1 MTQRVEFGGDPT
13 GPLAGVRIADFTA
26 VYSGPLAS
34 AILGDQGAEVIKIE
48 PHKGDLM
55 RRGLPK
61 QGAMGSAY
69 LTLNRNK
76 RSVCVD
82 LQTEEGL
89 QIARDIVA
97 SSDVVMENFR
107 PGVMERLGL
116 GYEEFRQ
123 QNPRLVYVSINGV
136 GPTGPYANRRVYDAV
151 IQAISGFASLPQDG
165 RPALV
170 NSLVCDKITS
180 LTAAEAVVAALFS
193 AERHGR
199 GQRVELSM
207 LDANVFF
214 LWSDSMTN
222 FTFLDEKTEKM
233 PYADLSLFIRE
244 TSDGYVASMP
254 VQQQEVLGAL
264 KALDLEELIGD
275 ERFKDFESRARNRQ
289 VMKEI
294 TDKAYRRF
302 TTAQICARLEEHDV
316 PYSEVN
322 LRHEVVDDPQI
333 KAMHAL
339 WEFEHPTVGPVRQPR
354 PPAQFSLTPS
364 NFHQQTAHLGEHNGV
379 ILRELGYSAE
389 RIQALTAQNVLFS
402 DLP

>member
-123 QNPRLVYVSINGV
+123 QNPRGSH
-136 GPTGPYANRRVYDAV
+136 GP
-151 IQAISGFASLPQDG
+151 L
-165 RPALV
+165 
-170 NSLVCDKITS
+170 C
-180 LTAAEAVVAALFS
+180 
-193 AERHGR
+193 
-199 GQRVELSM
+199 
-207 LDANVFF
+207 
-214 LWSDSMTN
+214 
-222 FTFLDEKTEKM
+222 
-233 PYADLSLFIRE
+233 
-244 TSDGYVASMP
+244 
-254 VQQQEVLGAL
+254 
-264 KALDLEELIGD
+264 
-275 ERFKDFESRARNRQ
+275 ESPG
-289 VMKEI
+289 
-294 TDKAYRRF
+294 
-302 TTAQICARLEEHDV
+302 L
-316 PYSEVN
+316 
-322 LRHEVVDDPQI
+322 
-333 KAMHAL
+333 
-339 WEFEHPTVGPVRQPR
+339 
-354 PPAQFSLTPS
+354 
-364 NFHQQTAHLGEHNGV
+364 
-379 ILRELGYSAE
+379 
-389 RIQALTAQNVLFS
+389 
-402 DLP
+402 